1 MLHKIRNHALL
12 AMVFL
17 TLSLAQQYA
26 FFAIKGHPI
35 LWLSLSKYLGYFL
48 IFVIFSFIPSKKIRF
63 IYLSFLIL
71 LNLPQMAHLS
81 YFGTQILPSEILLL
95 FAEMHE
101 ISAVLGNELQHVLI
115 PVLLT
120 IIPLAIGWLTLKK
133 FPTTYH
139 FKAIPLLITVYFL
152 YNPVRT
158 FITGNTWGRQPSTSE
173 LAGMNMYL
181 SLSYFMGRILPAKLE
196 SKRYSQEENNSLKL
210 SLVRKEKSQWDHIIV
225 VLGESQSPDQMS
237 LFNYA
242 RPTTPFLESLKEN
255 TNFHYLK
262 GLSSGV
268 STDISVAFFLNMGY
282 GDAGAL
288 KAAKGQHCHFKLA
301 KENGFS
307 THFLSTQSN
316 QQLRYIA
323 PYLCSAYLDDLRS
336 LEKVSPETLD
346 HNAAIDRHLLPRLE
360 ELLETKG
367 NKFIMLHQRGSHGP
381 WPLRFTEESKLFT
394 DNRVDQR
401 INDYDNSVVEF
412 DLFWKELHSLISKR
426 KEKILVLYLSD
437 HGEGV
442 GKNNLWGHGQL
453 RPGAFEIPIFILAFN
468 QNLPKKTK
476 DLQSYLPQYNFSLF
490 LANQVGYETNQNAYE
505 PMKDFTIYGNDID
518 GFAGKAEIKFD
529 ENKQYTFNVI
539 P

>member
-1 MLHKIRNHALL
+1 
-12 AMVFL
+12 
-17 TLSLAQQYA
+17 
-26 FFAIKGHPI
+26 
-35 LWLSLSKYLGYFL
+35 
-48 IFVIFSFIPSKKIRF
+48 
-63 IYLSFLIL
+63 
-71 LNLPQMAHLS
+71 MAHLS